1 MGKRSVQQV
10 REKYFFLFDTVCSR
24 SSLHLRFEE
33 TPTETDRLINERD
46 DDDGGAA
53 DNIDFLFSF
62 AGYRYRAVTDAAV
75 FRDEAAASISRN
87 SPMIAQLKESCV
99 PFAVITGYEEDRLL
113 CPDFKCAQKSPDPDS
128 LGQDNPAG
136 RKKADETAC
145 RDDVAYV

>member
-75 FRDEAAASISRN
+75 FRDEAAASI
-87 SPMIAQLKESCV
+87 
-99 PFAVITGYEEDRLL
+99 
-113 CPDFKCAQKSPDPDS
+113 
-128 LGQDNPAG
+128 AG
-136 RKKADETAC
+136 TTP
-145 RDDVAYV
+145 